1 MARVKTVKRYLL
13 TQEMRDVF
21 MNNASEDK
29 CQELIEKI
37 TDNYSVL
44 GKMAIWL
51 SIFRQSDSLGN
62 FNSNSPRIRGRAGEM
77 LALYVVKKLQA
88 DIPEL
93 KHSKV
98 YHSFH
103 YEGTEQD
110 ILFITERCVY
120 FIEVKSQRSDN
131 LSKMTSGAGSSGAS
145 QNEMHIERF
154 DAFLKKRLRYIH
166 DVPYE
171 PYVVFAVSKNKKGEK
186 IKGTTLMLPVQ
197 KLYKQISYSFR
208 VKNVDGEVRDY
219 DFLINQIE
227 NYIRTG
233 EEKASETR
241 HRKRLGY

>member
-1 MARVKTVKRYLL
+1 MARAKPIRKFIL

-21 MNNASEDK
+21 KNSPSEDT
-29 CQELIEKI
+29 CQEQIEKM
-37 TDNYSVL
+37 TGNYNIV

-77 LALYVVKKLQA
+77 LTLYVIKKLQE

-110 ILFITERCVY
+110 ILFVTERCVY
-120 FIEVKSQRSDN
+120 FIEVKSQRSD
-131 LSKMTSGAGSSGAS
+131 SITKMTSGAGSSGAS

-171 PYVVFAVSKNKKGEK
+171 PYVVFAVSKAKKGERV
-186 IKGTTLMLPVQ
+186 KGTTLMLPVQ
-197 KLYKQISYSFR
+197 KLYKQLAYSFK
-208 VKNVDGEVRDY
+208 VKNQSCSVRDY
-219 DFLINQIE
+219 DFLVNQID

-233 EEKASETR
+233 EEKASEKQ